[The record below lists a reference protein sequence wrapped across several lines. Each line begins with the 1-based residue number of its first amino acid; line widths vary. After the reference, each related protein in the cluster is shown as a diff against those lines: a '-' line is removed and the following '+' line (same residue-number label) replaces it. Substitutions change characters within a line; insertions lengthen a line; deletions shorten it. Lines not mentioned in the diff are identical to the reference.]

1 MSITPESLM
10 KWVESLDLDCEEAC
24 RASVSRAYYAAY
36 HDCLDF
42 HNALPA
48 PGASRTGCGVHENLI
63 YQLQNPSPE
72 SKKDPELS
80 KRSKT
85 RAYLLRVIKP
95 FRVQADYSLAINFDK
110 CDADNMTAKALE
122 TMKT

>member
-42 HNALPA
+42 HGKLPA
-48 PGASRTGCGVHENLI
+48 PGASRTGCGIHENLI
-63 YQLQNPSPE
+63 HQLQHPARE
-72 SKKDPELS
+72 VKDQALIE
-80 KRSKT
+80 KSKT
-85 RAYLLRVIKP
+85 RAYFLRIIKP
-95 FRVQADYSLAINFDK
+95 FRVQADYQLAIKFDK

-122 TMKT
+122 AMKT